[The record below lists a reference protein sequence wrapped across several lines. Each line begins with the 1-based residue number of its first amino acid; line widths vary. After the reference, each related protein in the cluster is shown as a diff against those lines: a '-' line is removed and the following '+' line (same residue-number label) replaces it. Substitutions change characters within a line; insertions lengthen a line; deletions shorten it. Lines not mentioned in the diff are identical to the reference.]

1 MGELGAMVGILI
13 FLAGLIA
20 FFLLL
25 LICVYTGRCAYYL
38 KKISQ
43 QGVHNLDK

>member
-1 MGELGAMVGILI
+1 MAELSAIVGIIFILI
-13 FLAGLIA
+13 GFIA

-43 QGVHNLDK
+43 NKEES